1 MPAARAGAAA
11 EGNTRVRLTGALCRV
26 EPACPG
32 GRPVLQAELGAGPD
46 RIRLV
51 WLGREHIPGI
61 EPGRVLAVEGTLSV
75 QRGRPT
81 MFNPRYDLAPGQP
94 GGAPPRR

>member
-1 MPAARAGAAA
+1 M
-11 EGNTRVRLTGALCRV
+11 TGALRRV
-26 EPACPG
+26 EPARLG
-32 GRPVLQAELGAGPD
+32 GRPVLQAELGHGTD

-61 EPGRVLAVEGTLSV
+61 EPGRVLQVEGTLSV

-81 MFNPRYDLAPGQP
+81 IFNPRYDLAPGEA
-94 GGAPPRR
+94 GSEPRRR